1 MRNHSGCLLVPPSHD
16 ASQLSP
22 PSQKHMN
29 PKLKYITLAT
39 ILSVALPLIALGEG
53 QNCNGECGDPTPT
66 PAATATPT
74 PPGATPTPPP
84 ASPTP
89 NPLTSGAAADETS
102 VDNQFVTIEL
112 QTENPSY
119 TARNFQATDLLL
131 NVIAHFNARLTT
143 FRGFY
148 VGSNRGVQ
156 TNPVSTAPI
165 TDPAQL
171 TQAPTPAPSASPTPS
186 PSPGQKP
193 AKVRKKKTAK
203 QFADDGNDNNCVDCT
218 GNNVPPGR

>member
-89 NPLTSGAAADETS
+89 NPLASGAAADETS

-143 FRGFY
+143 FRGFF

-156 TNPVSTAPI
+156 T
-165 TDPAQL
+165 
-171 TQAPTPAPSASPTPS
+171 
-186 PSPGQKP
+186 
-193 AKVRKKKTAK
+193 
-203 QFADDGNDNNCVDCT
+203 
-218 GNNVPPGR
+218 